1 MKHWAVQ
8 SWFEP
13 YIWLVTNITAENE
26 NNCTQPKVLGCCQR
40 AELFSNLMFSSVCK
54 LQLWGYFSDY
64 VTVNLIIYVL
74 AGCPSYEQFD
84 SNPDGAPSSHLGHK
98 ETRESKTQRHAPHV
112 ESACRDKED
121 SRCQTEVEEEKRV
134 AAKEAAS
141 EAVGRNWCDR
151 HSSGLVGQQQG
162 RTDGLKRNVIPHGWY
177 AAWNQSAAWREPWV
191 GNGE

>member
-98 ETRESKTQRHAPHV
+98 ETRESKHAAPRTTRG
-112 ESACRDKED
+112 ECMPR
-121 SRCQTEVEEEKRV
+121 
-134 AAKEAAS
+134 
-141 EAVGRNWCDR
+141 
-151 HSSGLVGQQQG
+151 QG
-162 RTDGLKRNVIPHGWY
+162 RQQMPNWSGG
-177 AAWNQSAAWREPWV
+177 
-191 GNGE
+191 GEESRSERGSKWGSRQKLVRQTQLRTRGTTARTYRRT

>member
-1 MKHWAVQ
+1 MYLQVAHRMSSLTPIRTGRHHLTWA
-8 SWFEP
+8 
-13 YIWLVTNITAENE
+13 
-26 NNCTQPKVLGCCQR
+26 
-40 AELFSNLMFSSVCK
+40 
-54 LQLWGYFSDY
+54 
-64 VTVNLIIYVL
+64 
-74 AGCPSYEQFD
+74 
-84 SNPDGAPSSHLGHK
+84 
-98 ETRESKTQRHAPHV
+98 TRRREKANTQRHAPHV

-177 AAWNQSAAWREPWV
+177 AA
-191 GNGE
+191 

>member
-98 ETRESKTQRHAPHV
+98 ETRESNTQRHAPHV
-112 ESACRDKED
+112 ESACRDKELRQQMPNWSGGGEE
-121 SRCQTEVEEEKRV
+121 SRSERGSKWGSRQKLVRQTQLR
-134 AAKEAAS
+134 
-141 EAVGRNWCDR
+141 
-151 HSSGLVGQQQG
+151 
-162 RTDGLKRNVIPHGWY
+162 RTRGTTARTY
-177 AAWNQSAAWREPWV
+177 RRT
-191 GNGE
+191 